1 MPFSGNILWFIE
13 IYFKLFL
20 PMPEHLVVMEF
31 ENWNIT
37 SGIIDFSQF
46 LVCPGQLNLLSS
58 KKIKIIL
65 KVLIV
70 FMEEIKQF
78 DVKNH

>member
-1 MPFSGNILWFIE
+1 MHFSGNILWFIE

-46 LVCPGQLNLLSS
+46 LVCPGHLDHLAQRKLN
-58 KKIKIIL
+58 I
-65 KVLIV
+65 
-70 FMEEIKQF
+70 
-78 DVKNH
+78 